1 MAKKMNLII
10 LLLMGIAEFWA
21 LFPILWCF
29 LASLKTKEQLFSKYP
44 LFIFYPTFTNY
55 IHLFTEL
62 EFQRWIFNSLIMAT
76 TSALVATFTGAMA
89 AYALSNRFQFRAKEG
104 LANFILSLRMLP
116 PIVAAVPIFILYK
129 YLNLVNTH
137 LGLTLVYIVFNLPL
151 TIWMMRGFV
160 EELPIEIEDAAMID
174 GCTRLQT
181 FTKVVLPLTK
191 PALVA
196 TFIISFMFAWN
207 ELLFAIF
214 LTGAETYTVTVGMTR
229 FVTIKRVDWGSLM
242 AAGMSAMLPVIA
254 IAFYAQRYLI
264 RGLTFGAVK
273 A

>member
-1 MAKKMNLII
+1 MAKRVNLII
-10 LLLMGIAEFWA
+10 LLIIGLAESWT
-21 LFPILWCF
+21 LLPILWCF
-29 LASLKTKEQLFSKYP
+29 LASLKTKEQLFAKYP
-44 LFIFYPTFTNY
+44 LFIFQPTFTNY
-55 IHLFTEL
+55 IRLFTEL
-62 EFQRWIFNSLIMAT
+62 EFQKWIFNSLIMAT
-76 TSALVATFTGAMA
+76 SSALAATFAGSMA
-89 AYALSNRFQFRAKEG
+89 AYALSNRFQFRTKEG
-104 LANFILSLRMLP
+104 LANFILSLKMLP

-129 YLNLVNTH
+129 YLNLINTH
-137 LGLTLVYIVFNLPL
+137 LGLILVYTVFNLPL
-151 TIWMMRGFV
+151 TIWMMRGFI
-160 EELPIEIEDAAMID
+160 EELPLEIEDAAMID
-174 GCTRLQT
+174 GCTKFQT

-242 AAGMSAMLPVIA
+242 AAGMTAILPVIA

-264 RGLTFGAVK
+264 RGLTFGAIK